1 MRVEQSYS
9 SSSASTAPG
18 DPARP
23 APLFVVV
30 NPGSGAQDAAQ
41 TREVLASLFTGAG
54 RRTEFFNVDSHTTL
68 AQACDSAGAKA
79 RLHDGILVAAG
90 GDGTVNTA
98 AQAALH
104 HGCPLGLIPQG
115 TFNYVA
121 RDQGIPVE
129 VQAAAQALL
138 RARPCPVQTGRVNNQ
153 VFLVNAS
160 LGLYP
165 RLLEDREA
173 FNARFGRTPWAAVIS
188 GLGTVLRWR
197 RQMTLDIDLD
207 GRHTVLRAPT
217 LFVAN
222 NRLQLER
229 IGVDT
234 AVAEDLR
241 QGRLAGL
248 VPKPLGNWSMLG
260 LAVRG
265 ALGRLDEADEVR
277 CFSFQQLD
285 LRVRGRRRIKVATD
299 GEVRV
304 MDPPLRFSVAQPLQ
318 MMIPAEPDRAS
329 RE

>member
-1 MRVEQSYS
+1 MWVEHS
-9 SSSASTAPG
+9 SSSASAAPG
-18 DPARP
+18 DPAQP
-23 APLFVVV
+23 APLFVVL
-30 NPGSGAQDAAQ
+30 NPGSGAQDAEQ
-41 TREVLASLFTGAG
+41 TREVLSNLFKSAG
-54 RRTEFFNVDSHTTL
+54 RRTAFFDVDSHTPL
-68 AQACDSAGAKA
+68 AQACDSAGAQA
-79 RLHDGILVAAG
+79 HRQGGILVAAG

-98 AQAALH
+98 AQAALR

-121 RDQGIPVE
+121 RDHGIPLEVE
-129 VQAAAQALL
+129 AAAQALL
-138 RARPCPVQTGRVNNQ
+138 RARPCPVQTGRVNDQ

-173 FNARFGRTPWAAVIS
+173 FNARFGRTPWTAVIS
-188 GLGTVLRWR
+188 GLGTVFRWR

-229 IGVDT
+229 LGVD
-234 AVAEDLR
+234 AAIAEDLR

-248 VPKPLGNWSMLG
+248 VPKPVGSWSMLM
-260 LAVRG
+260 LALRG

-277 CFSFQQLD
+277 SFSFQQLE

-304 MDPPLRFSVAQPLQ
+304 MNPPLRFSVAQPLQ
-318 MMIPAEPDRAS
+318 MMIPAEPDRAL